1 MKTKRRIG
9 DIKPLVTQPM
19 VFRNALLTLQTL
31 GHPAP
36 NQTLYL
42 LVKSFD
48 VQFPD
53 FLVSRLLVDCNH
65 FECQRLL
72 QPRPLG
78 DQIWTS
84 SELLCLCI
92 IFLSC
97 HGTFQI
103 NDLTFCIFKSQS
115 EVVYEKSSIFV
126 YVHANFEQFH
136 INEKLSTLEISKSR
150 LPYISSPCFSWSA
163 AAAVGIIRNVQS

>member
-9 DIKPLVTQPM
+9 DTQNHWFFDYVTNGFKKCIANKQI
-19 VFRNALLTLQTL
+19 LTLWTL
-31 GHPAP
+31 DHPVP
-36 NQTLYL
+36 NQKLYL
-42 LVKSFD
+42 QVKSFD

-53 FLVSRLLVDCNH
+53 FLVSRLLVDYCNH

-103 NDLTFCIFKSQS
+103 NDLTFCIF
-115 EVVYEKSSIFV
+115 
-126 YVHANFEQFH
+126 
-136 INEKLSTLEISKSR
+136 TLRIDLMVATLKDMY
-150 LPYISSPCFSWSA
+150 LLLYLK
-163 AAAVGIIRNVQS
+163 

>member
-103 NDLTFCIFKSQS
+103 NDLTFCILTLR
-115 EVVYEKSSIFV
+115 IDLM
-126 YVHANFEQFH
+126 VHSN
-136 INEKLSTLEISKSR
+136 LEITNNGR
-150 LPYISSPCFSWSA
+150 LGTRLVRLGTRLGQLRLFDLLGHRW
-163 AAAVGIIRNVQS
+163 R